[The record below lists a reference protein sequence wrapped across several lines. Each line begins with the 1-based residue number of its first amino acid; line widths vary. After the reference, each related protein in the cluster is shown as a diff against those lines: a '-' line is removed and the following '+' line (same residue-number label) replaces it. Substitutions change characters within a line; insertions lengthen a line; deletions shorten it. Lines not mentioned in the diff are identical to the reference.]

1 MSAMLPF
8 TTRLFEKSL
17 AKKLSLLAIAPL
29 VFLAACGGG
38 DDNGGG
44 APPSNNQPPGGGTSA
59 VQNAYVIAGATEIQA
74 YKLDNDGNLT
84 PVGTPLATGAGPHH
98 VNVDPAG
105 RFVYVSNHNGFLSGW
120 RADPASGSL
129 TAMNATETGS
139 PVTGPAPEE
148 NWAHWSVMDTTGQ
161 FLYVVASL
169 NEGASTL
176 RAYTINQ
183 TPGDNLGR
191 PTFIAGQSFP
201 VGIHAHNVV
210 ISPNNQFLYVASES
224 PSGEVHAF
232 SRDTTTGAL
241 TPLGAVT
248 FAGFNNPATLVVDP
262 NNRFLYV
269 GFQNAVEVF
278 SIGANGALTRITPI
292 STFDTN
298 LRGTGSGPHSIAMH
312 PNGQTLYVANIFSNT
327 LSVFRVDQG
336 TGALTEIQI
345 PNPGTGLEP
354 NHVMI
359 HPNGRFLY
367 TADTTSDQLSRFA
380 INADGTLATPATVI
394 PAGNGANNIGF
405 TKF

>member
-59 VQNAYVIAGATEIQA
+59 VQNAYAIAGITEIQA

-84 PVGTPLATGAGPHH
+84 PVGTPLATGGNPHH

-105 RFVYVSNHNGFLSGW
+105 RFVYVSNHDSPFLSGW
-120 RADPASGSL
+120 RANADASL
-129 TAMNATETGS
+129 VPMNAAITGS
-139 PVTGPAPEE
+139 PVTGTDASE
-148 NWAHWSVMDTTGQ
+148 NESHWSVLDQTGR
-161 FLYVVASL
+161 FLYVVAGT
-169 NEGASTL
+169 GASTL
-176 RAYTINQ
+176 RAYNVNQ
-183 TPGDNLGR
+183 TPGDTLGI
-191 PTFIAGQSFP
+191 PTFIDGQSFP
-201 VGIHAHNVV
+201 VGTHAHNVV
-210 ISPNNQFLYVASES
+210 ISPNNQFLYVASEN

-232 SRDTTTGAL
+232 SRDTATGAL
-241 TPLGAVT
+241 TPVGAVT
-248 FAGFNNPATLVVDP
+248 FAGFSNPATLVVDP

-269 GFQNAVEVF
+269 GYENAIEVF
-278 SIGANGALTRITPI
+278 SIGANGALTRIAPP
-292 STFDTN
+292 STFETN
-298 LRGTGSGPHSIAMH
+298 LRGTGAGPHSIAMH

-327 LSVFRVDQG
+327 LSVFRVDQA

-394 PAGNGANNIGF
+394 PAGDGVNNIGF
-405 TKF
+405 TRF